1 MRAGRRRSKC
11 VLLRSFAL
19 SNSGHERGPC
29 RCPHPILFAARGVV
43 HYWPPVPILDRGPT
57 ITNLP
62 NALDQRGASVASR
75 AGLARFALL
84 HRPSHVIAEHRAPWP
99 RCSHADGRPP
109 LRPSHH
115 VRLPKRLDAL
125 ANQQHAGGRR
135 YRWIALDA
143 ESCWIAHVTHTHAK
157 NAPRSDPERPRGLH
171 TQHIRW
177 HSSRSSRLCAPHA
190 LLTRLL
196 VVRCNYVWPRHSSP
210 LA

>member
-1 MRAGRRRSKC
+1 MSLPAPYFIRCAGCRSLLAPRTHSRPRSDNHQSAQCTRPTRR
-11 VLLRSFAL
+11 
-19 SNSGHERGPC
+19 
-29 RCPHPILFAARGVV
+29 
-43 HYWPPVPILDRGPT
+43 
-57 ITNLP
+57 
-62 NALDQRGASVASR
+62 ASVASR

-157 NAPRSDPERPRGLH
+157 NAPRSDPELPRGLH
-171 TQHIRW
+171 TQHPVA
-177 HSSRSSRLCAPHA
+177 LLAFLTPA
-190 LLTRLL
+190 LLTR
-196 VVRCNYVWPRHSSP
+196 S
-210 LA
+210 